1 MAEKVLFNSDTYLE
15 GHSDKITY
23 QISNV
28 KAKNITHIKMPLFE
42 ALVKYAKQDVTPFDV
57 PGHKMGAQMTPFKMA
72 VGDMTMQM
80 DVNSMKELDL
90 LSHPQ
95 SVIKEAQELAAKAYN
110 ADQAF
115 FLVNGTTVGIQAM
128 IMSVVGPKDTIL
140 VPRNCHKS
148 VMNGLILSGAKPIFI
163 QPEMDLAFGISHGI
177 SVERIIKGLDENPK
191 AKALLVT
198 YPTYFGSLNDLET
211 ICDIAHERGVVVIV
225 DSAHGAHLP
234 FMPGKMKDPM
244 KAGADAVTYSMHKTG
259 GSLTQS
265 SLMVMQGDRI
275 SATKLQKVLNMLQS
289 TSANYLL
296 MSSID
301 AARSE
306 LAMYGKDRYKKLRP
320 IVSEAIEA
328 IEAFGDYEVLKSDY
342 IKDKFYQTYDWTKL
356 VIRVNDIGLTGF
368 EVYTIM
374 KEEYGIQLEL
384 AEGYVVMAV
393 ISTADTRES
402 IGRLVDA
409 LMDVRR
415 CYKKESQHFDA
426 HVMTCSINELACSP
440 RDAFYADNE
449 VVSIDDAIGRISAD
463 SIMIYPPGIPLIIPG
478 EVISEAVVQHYH
490 YYNETLGNVLTEE
503 KMPHQIKVLKD

>member
-1 MAEKVLFNSDTYLE
+1 MITTDTHLE
-15 GHSDKITY
+15 GHTDKITY

-28 KAKNITHIKMPLFE
+28 KPKNLTQTKMPLFE

-57 PGHKMGAQMTPFKMA
+57 PGHKMGAQMTPFKMT
-72 VGDMTMQM
+72 VGEMTMQM

-95 SVIKEAQELAAKAYN
+95 SVIKEAQELAAKAFN
-110 ADQAF
+110 GDQAF
-115 FLVNGTTVGIQAM
+115 FLVNGTTVGIQTM
-128 IMSVVGPKDTIL
+128 VMSVVGPNDEIL

-148 VMNGLILSGAKPIFI
+148 VMSALILSGAKPIFV
-163 QPEMDLAFGISHGI
+163 QPEMDLSFGISHGI
-177 SVERIIKGLDENPK
+177 SVERVEKALDENPK
-191 AKALLVT
+191 VKALLVT
-198 YPTYFGSLNDLET
+198 YPTYFGSLNQLEE
-211 ICDIAHERGVVVIV
+211 ICDIAHARNVVVIV

-234 FMPGKMKDPM
+234 FMPGKLRDPLS
-244 KAGADAVTYSMHKTG
+244 AGADCVTYSMHKTG

-265 SLMVMQGDRI
+265 SIMVMQGDRI

-306 LAMYGKDRYKKLRP
+306 LALYGKDRYKKLRP
-320 IVSEAIEA
+320 IVSEAIEM
-328 IEAFGDYEVLKSDY
+328 IESFGDYEVLKADY
-342 IKDKFYQTYDWTKL
+342 VKNNFEQSYDWTKL

-368 EVYTIM
+368 EVYSIL
-374 KEEYGIQLEL
+374 KEQYGIQLEL

-402 IGRLVDA
+402 IQKLVDA
-409 LMDVRR
+409 LMDVRKK
-415 CYKKESQHFDA
+415 YKKAKQHFDP
-426 HVMTCSINELACSP
+426 HVMTYKINKLICSP

-449 VVSIDDAIGRISAD
+449 VVSIDDAVGRISAD

-478 EVISEAVVQHYH
+478 EEISEAVVQHYH

-503 KMPHQIKVLKD
+503 KMPHQIKVLKA

>member
-1 MAEKVLFNSDTYLE
+1 MITTDTHLE
-15 GHSDKITY
+15 GHTDKITY

-28 KAKNITHIKMPLFE
+28 KPKTLTQTKMPLFE

-57 PGHKMGAQMTPFKMA
+57 PGHKMGAQMTPFKMT
-72 VGDMTMQM
+72 VGEMTMQM

-95 SVIKEAQELAAKAYN
+95 SVIKEAQELAAKAFN
-110 ADQAF
+110 GDQAF
-115 FLVNGTTVGIQAM
+115 FLVNGTTVGIQTM
-128 IMSVVGPKDTIL
+128 VMSVVGPNDEIL

-148 VMNGLILSGAKPIFI
+148 VMNALILSGAKPIFV
-163 QPEMDLAFGISHGI
+163 QPEMDLSFGISHGI
-177 SVERIIKGLDENPK
+177 SVERVEKALDENPK
-191 AKALLVT
+191 VKALLVT
-198 YPTYFGSLNDLET
+198 YPTYFGSLNQLKE
-211 ICDIAHERGVVVIV
+211 ICDIAHARNVVVIV

-234 FMPGKMKDPM
+234 FMPGKLRDPLS
-244 KAGADAVTYSMHKTG
+244 AGADCVTYSMHKTG

-265 SLMVMQGDRI
+265 SIMVMQGDRI

-306 LAMYGKDRYKKLRP
+306 LALYGKDRYKKLRP
-320 IVSEAIEA
+320 VVSEAIEM
-328 IEAFGDYEVLKSDY
+328 IESFGDYEVLKADY
-342 IKDKFYQTYDWTKL
+342 VKKNFDQSYDWTKL

-368 EVYTIM
+368 EVYSIL
-374 KEEYGIQLEL
+374 KEQYGIQLEL

-402 IGRLVDA
+402 IQKLVDA
-409 LMDVRR
+409 LMDVRKK
-415 CYKKESQHFDA
+415 YKKAKQHFDP
-426 HVMTCSINELACSP
+426 HVMTYKINKLICSP

-449 VVSIDDAIGRISAD
+449 VVSIDDAVGRISAD

-478 EVISEAVVQHYH
+478 EEISEAVVQHYH

-503 KMPHQIKVLKD
+503 KMPHQIKVLKA